1 MRLINTVLT
10 AAVAAL
16 ATLAAACGGHTATAT
31 EQHAAEAAPAQAV
44 AKVSD
49 PVAGLYAA
57 SVGGDGQVTVAFNLD
72 SCRRM
77 CAEWH
82 MPCRVGGEPYAVEA
96 VGGRVTQMV
105 ASNLGNAI
113 NPVLVMLTAQGRV
126 AMLNIAD
133 ALASGDVRCSGP
145 LSGFAD
151 VRSLKAVSDE
161 SGTGVIAE
169 DHNGR
174 ETMVEEFD
182 APGYYY
188 IDDFEIHLGRDWK
201 MRFRNSDGIDM
212 GGSFSSTSVE
222 RGNAFTHKVV
232 ATIGGKAYRFH
243 LTRRSDTG
251 RCTVTLHTG
260 DDLPLISGRPLPC
273 SVEYTSRYTD

>member
-1 MRLINTVLT
+1 MRQINIVLI
-10 AAVAAL
+10 AAVAVS
-16 ATLAAACGGHTATAT
+16 ATLTAACGGHAATAT
-31 EQHAAEAAPAQAV
+31 EQHAAEAAPAHTAS
-44 AKVSD
+44 KVSD
-49 PVAGLYAA
+49 PVAGLYTA
-57 SVGGDGQVTVAFNLD
+57 SVDGDGRVVLAFNLD

-82 MPCRVGGEPYAVEA
+82 MPCRVGGGPYAIEA

-145 LSGFAD
+145 LNGFAD
-151 VRSLKAVSDE
+151 VRSLKAVSDD

-182 APGYYY
+182 AAGYYY
-188 IDDFEIHLGRDWK
+188 VDDFEIHLGRDWK
-201 MRFRNSDGIDM
+201 IRLRNSDGIGM
-212 GGSFSSTSVE
+212 NGSFSSTSVE

-232 ATIGGKAYRFH
+232 AAIGGKVYRFD
-243 LTRRSDTG
+243 LSRRSDTG
-251 RCTVTLHTG
+251 RCTVTLHTA

-273 SVEYTSRYTD
+273 STEYASRYTD